1 MKKVLV
7 VIFTL
12 MCLTSHMETHAR
24 FIVETIYFKPSDIGN
39 HRMDKIQEMVEGAQI
54 LYEMEMNRNGFG
66 KKTFRLERD
75 ANRDIIIHRVNGR
88 HGWRH
93 YTFNTWEKIQP
104 ELPDRFNPDTPPWDK
119 QDRVRLIIVGGL
131 EATNGVSWGAGWPY
145 HSNRYG
151 GGVLIATNS
160 GHFTE
165 GLIFHELGH
174 AFGLHHKPEGKDPEA
189 LEHYEARWLDKHYQF
204 NNRTNNFNLPK
215 VEWQNPKLTAL
226 RTDNIR
232 LEVIANSDIGLH
244 QAEIYRQHDIQ
255 VIDWDYL
262 NGEKRSV
269 ITLEANRRNWNS
281 EVVLKVMDTS
291 GNYVMIDMT
300 LDIPNVIAEE
310 VPADIDPLTYSQ
322 DLSNVNV
329 LMYTGAVSWISL
341 DDANLQSQLTKQLLS
356 SKGIQAEIVQTED
369 AVRDWML
376 QTTSDGNVDV
386 LILYGTLP
394 ISIYPSFNSQP
405 DGSVAENWIESTD
418 GNTIINHGD
427 YFGFWAGGNG
437 EELGGQNG
445 IQALQA
451 IMDIPHI
458 TMWDGGLENNT
469 PMMVT
474 KDGKEITPSL
484 TNFKSDRAFHL
495 DELTGNWFAEK
506 VLASDTGTSQ
516 ATRADPVIVRDG
528 NLGRIGIV
536 YQTFNEVNPKGK
548 IVAELIVNFLLEN
561 NDKVSLPSIEP
572 IIDNNTRDPLDTTVS
587 LFPISVQSPN
597 IGQLLKL
604 SLKIDNGK
612 NIAGYQATVSFDT
625 TALRYVES
633 LNGDY
638 LPAGAYILPPVL
650 SENALTLAATSLSGK
665 SQGDGTLAILT
676 FEVVAVKASTVSLSD
691 VLLTDGSGGSSIPR
705 IGKAE
710 IIEPAYTTHKLED
723 VNKDGVVNIVDLTL
737 VASNFGKSDENAA
750 DINSDGVVNIV
761 DLALV
766 AAAFGNTAS
775 APIVWSHDSGIVP
788 TRVTVA
794 GWLHQVRVLN
804 RRDPAFQRGIFILEQ
819 LLASLPPEETALLPN
834 YPNPFNPE
842 TWIPYQLSEPAD
854 VTLSIYAVNG
864 TLVRTLLLGYQLPGY
879 YTNKNQAA
887 YWDGCN
893 NLGEPVANGIYFYQL
908 QTNEISP
915 LRKMVIL
922 K

>member
-1 MKKVLV
+1 MKKVFV

-12 MCLTSHMETHAR
+12 MCLISCIETHAR

-39 HRMDKIQEMVEGAQI
+39 HRMDKIKKMVEGAQI
-54 LYEMEMNRNGFG
+54 LYEMEMDRNGFG

-88 HGWRH
+88 HGWQH

-174 AFGLHHKPEGKDPEA
+174 AFGLHHKPEGKDPEV

-204 NNRTNNFNLPK
+204 NNRVNNFVLPK

-226 RTDNIR
+226 KPDSIK

-244 QAEIYRQHDIQ
+244 QAEVYRQHDIQ

-269 ITLEANRRNWNS
+269 ITLEANRHNWDS
-281 EVVLKVMDTS
+281 KVVLKVMDTI

-300 LDIPNVIAEE
+300 LDIPDAIAGEE
-310 VPADIDPLTYSQ
+310 PTDMDSISQ
-322 DLSNVNV
+322 DFSDVNV

-341 DDANLQSQLTKQLLS
+341 KDANLQSQMTKQLLS
-356 SKGIQAEIVQTED
+356 SKGIRAEIVQTED

-376 QTTSDGNVDV
+376 QTTSNGNVDV

-394 ISIYPSFNSQP
+394 ISIYPPFNSQP

-418 GNTIINHGD
+418 GNTILNHGD
-427 YFGFWAGGNG
+427 YFGFWGGGNQ
-437 EELGGQNG
+437 EELGVQNG
-445 IQALQA
+445 VQALQA

-458 TMWDGGLENNT
+458 TMWDFGLENNT
-469 PMMVT
+469 PMIVT
-474 KDGKEITPSL
+474 KDGKEVTPSL

-528 NLGRIGIV
+528 NRGRIGIV

-548 IVAELIVNFLLEN
+548 VVAELIASFLLGN
-561 NDKVSLPSIEP
+561 NDKI
-572 IIDNNTRDPLDTTVS
+572 
-587 LFPISVQSPN
+587 
-597 IGQLLKL
+597 
-604 SLKIDNGK
+604 
-612 NIAGYQATVSFDT
+612 
-625 TALRYVES
+625 S
-633 LNGDY
+633 LN
-638 LPAGAYILPPVL
+638 
-650 SENALTLAATSLSGK
+650 
-665 SQGDGTLAILT
+665 
-676 FEVVAVKASTVSLSD
+676 
-691 VLLTDGSGGSSIPR
+691 
-705 IGKAE
+705 AE
-710 IIEPAYTTHKLED
+710 IIEPTHPTQRLED
-723 VNKDGVVNIVDLTL
+723 VNKDGVINIVDLTL
-737 VASNFGKSDENAA
+737 VASNFGKSGENAA
-750 DINSDGVVNIV
+750 DVNADGVVNIV

-766 AAAFGNTAS
+766 AAAFGGTNS
-775 APIVWSHDSGIVP
+775 APGAWHPDLVGVL
-788 TRVTVA
+788 TRSEIKQ
-794 GWLHQVRVLN
+794 WLHHAGRLA
-804 RRDPAFQRGIFILEQ
+804 RRDPAVQRGLLILEQ
-819 LLASLPPEETALLPN
+819 LLASLTPKETVLLPN

-854 VTLSIYAVNG
+854 VTLNIYAVNG
-864 TLVRTLLLGYQLPGY
+864 ILVRTLLLGYQLPGY
-879 YTNKNQAA
+879 YKNKNQAA

-893 NLGEPVANGIYFYQL
+893 NLGEPVANGIYFYYL
-908 QTNEISP
+908 QTNELSP

>member
-1 MKKVLV
+1 MKKVCV

-12 MCLTSHMETHAR
+12 MYLIFCMETHAR

-39 HRMDKIQEMVEGAQI
+39 HRMDKIKEMVEGAQI
-54 LYEMEMNRNGFG
+54 LYEMEMDRNGFG

-88 HGWRH
+88 HGWQH
-93 YTFNTWEKIQP
+93 YTLNTWEKIQP

-119 QDRVRLIIVGGL
+119 QDRVRLIIVAGL

-204 NNRTNNFNLPK
+204 NNRANNFTLPR

-226 RTDNIR
+226 KSDNIK

-244 QAEIYRQHDIQ
+244 QAEVFRQDDIQ
-255 VIDWDYL
+255 VIDWNYL

-269 ITLEANRRNWNS
+269 ITLEANRRNWDSNI
-281 EVVLKVMDTS
+281 VLKVMDTN

-300 LDIPNVIAEE
+300 LDIPDAIAGE
-310 VPADIDPLTYSQ
+310 VPADMDTVTYSQ

-329 LMYTGAVSWISL
+329 LMYTGAVSWMSL
-341 DDANLQSQLTKQLLS
+341 DDANRQSQITKQLLA

-386 LILYGTLP
+386 LILYGAMP
-394 ISIYPSFNSQP
+394 ISIYPPFNSQP

-418 GNTIINHGD
+418 GNTILNHGD
-427 YFGFWAGGNG
+427 YFGFWAGGHE
-437 EELGGQNG
+437 EELEFENG
-445 IQALQA
+445 VQALQA

-469 PMMVT
+469 PMVVT
-474 KDGKEITPSL
+474 KDGKEVTPSL

-528 NLGRIGIV
+528 NRGRIGIV
-536 YQTFNEVNPKGK
+536 YQTFNEVNPKGEV
-548 IVAELIVNFLLEN
+548 VAELIANFLLKN
-561 NDKVSLPSIEP
+561 NDKISLLPVEP
-572 IIDNNTRDPLDTTVS
+572 VTDNDTGDRSDTVS
-587 LFPISVQSPN
+587 LLPASVQSPN

-604 SLKIDNGK
+604 SLKIANGE
-612 NIAGYQATVSFDT
+612 NVAGYQATVSFDT
-625 TALRYVES
+625 TALHYVGS
-633 LNGDY
+633 SNGNY
-638 LPAGAYILPPVL
+638 LPAGAFFVEPKVEDNLVKL
-650 SENALTLAATSLSGK
+650 NAASLAGESD
-665 SQGDGTLAILT
+665 GDGTLATLT
-676 FEVVAVKASTVSLSD
+676 FEVIAVKASTLTLSD
-691 VLLTDGSGGSSIPR
+691 MLLSNRAGETFLPQIEN
-705 IGKAE
+705 AE
-710 IIEPAYTTHKLED
+710 ITEPTKLKGD
-723 VNKDGVVNIVDLTL
+723 VNGDGTVSIADLVL
-737 VASNFGKSDENAA
+737 VASNLGETGQNAV
-750 DINSDGVVNIV
+750 DVNGDGQVNIA
-761 DLALV
+761 DLVLV
-766 AAAFGNTAS
+766 AGALSTSAAAPSLHPQALEMLTATE
-775 APIVWSHDSGIVP
+775 VKQ
-788 TRVTVA
+788 
-794 GWLHQVRVLN
+794 WLSKAQQL
-804 RRDPAFQRGIFILEQ
+804 DLTDAASLRGILFLQ
-819 LLASLPPEETALLPN
+819 QFLAALTPKETALLPN
-834 YPNPFNPE
+834 FPNPFNPE
-842 TWIPYQLSEPAD
+842 TWIPYHLSEDAE
-854 VTLSIYAVNG
+854 VTLHIYAVNG
-864 TLVRTLLLGYQLPGY
+864 ALVRTLVLGYQPAGLY
-879 YTNKNQAA
+879 QSRSRAA
-887 YWDGCN
+887 YWDGRN
-893 NLGEPVANGIYFYQL
+893 EFGEKVASSVYFYTL
-908 QTNEISP
+908 TAGDFVETRRM
-915 LRKMVIL
+915 LIL

>member
-1 MKKVLV
+1 MKKVFV

-12 MCLTSHMETHAR
+12 MYLIFCMETHAR

-39 HRMDKIQEMVEGAQI
+39 HRMDKIKEMVEGAQI
-54 LYEMEMNRNGFG
+54 LYEMEMDRNGFG

-88 HGWRH
+88 HGWQH
-93 YTFNTWEKIQP
+93 YTLNTWEKIQP

-119 QDRVRLIIVGGL
+119 QDRVRLIIVAGL

-204 NNRTNNFNLPK
+204 NNRANNFSLPR

-226 RTDNIR
+226 KPDNIK

-244 QAEIYRQHDIQ
+244 QAEVFRQDDIQ

-269 ITLEANRRNWNS
+269 ITLEANRRNWDSNI
-281 EVVLKVMDTS
+281 VLKVMDTG

-300 LDIPNVIAEE
+300 LDIPDVIAGE
-310 VPADIDPLTYSQ
+310 VPADMDTITYSQ

-329 LMYTGAVSWISL
+329 LMYTGAVSWMSL
-341 DDANLQSQLTKQLLS
+341 DDANRQSQITKQLLD
-356 SKGIQAEIVQTED
+356 SKGIRAKIVQTED

-418 GNTIINHGD
+418 GNTILNHGD
-427 YFGFWAGGNG
+427 YFGFWAGGHE
-437 EELGGQNG
+437 EELEFENG
-445 IQALQA
+445 VQALQA

-469 PMMVT
+469 AMVVT
-474 KDGKEITPSL
+474 KDGKEVTPSL

-528 NLGRIGIV
+528 NRGRIGIV
-536 YQTFNEVNPKGK
+536 YQTFNEVNPKGEV
-548 IVAELIVNFLLEN
+548 VAELITNFLLEN
-561 NDKVSLPSIEP
+561 NDKISLPPVEP
-572 IIDNNTRDPLDTTVS
+572 ITDNDTGDRSDTVR
-587 LFPISVQSPN
+587 LLPASVQSPN
-597 IGQLLKL
+597 IGQQLKL
-604 SLKIDNGK
+604 SLKIANGK
-612 NIAGYQATVSFDT
+612 NVAGYQATVSFDT
-625 TALRYVES
+625 TALHYVGS
-633 LNGDY
+633 SNGDY
-638 LPAGAYILPPVL
+638 LPAGAYVL
-650 SENALTLAATSLSGK
+650 SPILTDNTLTLASTSLSGESK
-665 SQGDGTLAILT
+665 GDGTLATLT

-691 VLLTDGSGGSSIPR
+691 VLLTNGSGGSSIPQTEN
-705 IGKAE
+705 AE
-710 IIEPAYTTHKLED
+710 ITEPTHTMPKLAD
-723 VNKDGVVNIVDLTL
+723 VNKDGVVNIIDLALVAANFGKNGENAADVNSDGVVNIVDLTL
-737 VASNFGKSDENAA
+737 VA
-750 DINSDGVVNIV
+750 
-761 DLALV
+761 
-766 AAAFGNTAS
+766 AAFGGTYF
-775 APIVWSHDSGIVP
+775 APGARHSDLAGVL
-788 TRVTVA
+788 TRSEIKQ
-794 GWLHQVRVLN
+794 WLHHARQLN
-804 RRDPAFQRGIFILEQ
+804 RKDATFQRGLLILEQ
-819 LLASLPPEETALLPN
+819 LLALLPPKEPALLPN

-842 TWIPYQLSEPAD
+842 TWIPYQLAKEAE
-854 VTLSIYAVNG
+854 VTLTIYAADG
-864 TLVRTLLLGYQLPGY
+864 YIVRRLALGHQPAGLYE
-879 YTNKNQAA
+879 NRSRAA
-887 YWDGCN
+887 YWNGRN
-893 NLGEPVANGIYFYQL
+893 EFGEPVASGVYFYTL
-908 QTNEISP
+908 IAGDFAATRRM
-915 LRKMVIL
+915 LIL

>member
-1 MKKVLV
+1 MKKGFVAF
-7 VIFTL
+7 FTL
-12 MCLTSHMETHAR
+12 MCLISCMETHAR
-24 FIVETIYFKPSDIGN
+24 FIVETIYFKPSDIGD
-39 HRMDKIQEMVEGAQI
+39 HGMDEIRKIVEGAQI
-54 LYEMEMNRNGFG
+54 LYEMEMDRNGFG

-75 ANRDIIIHRVNGR
+75 ANRDVIIHSVNGR
-88 HGWRH
+88 HGWQH

-151 GGVLIATNS
+151 GGALIATNS

-174 AFGLHHKPEGKDPEA
+174 AFGLHHKTEDKDPEA

-204 NNRTNNFNLPK
+204 NNTANNFTLPK

-226 RTDNIR
+226 KSDNIK
-232 LEVIANSDIGLH
+232 LEVTANSDIGLH
-244 QAEIYRQHDIQ
+244 QAEVFRQDDIQ
-255 VIDWDYL
+255 VIDWNYL

-269 ITLEANRRNWNS
+269 ITFEANRRNWDS
-281 EVVLKVMDTS
+281 KIVLKVMDTN

-300 LDIPNVIAEE
+300 LDIPDAIVGE
-310 VPADIDPLTYSQ
+310 VPVDMDTVAYSQ

-329 LMYTGAVSWISL
+329 LMYTGTVSWMSL
-341 DDANLQSQLTKQLLS
+341 DDANRQSQITKQLLA
-356 SKGIQAEIVQTED
+356 SKGIRAEIVQTED

-394 ISIYPSFNSQP
+394 ISIYPPFNSQP

-418 GNTIINHGD
+418 GNTILNHGN
-427 YFGFWAGGNG
+427 YFGYVSRGNRH
-437 EELGGQNG
+437 NG
-445 IQALQA
+445 VEALQT

-458 TMWDGGLENNT
+458 TMWDFGLENNT
-469 PMMVT
+469 PMVVT

-495 DELTGNWFAEK
+495 DELTGNWFVEK
-506 VLASDTGTSQ
+506 VLASNTGTSQ

-528 NLGRIGIV
+528 NRGRIGIV

-548 IVAELIVNFLLEN
+548 VVAELIANFLIL
-561 NDKVSLPSIEP
+561 LPPVEP
-572 IIDNNTRDPLDTTVS
+572 IVDNDTGDRSDTVR
-587 LFPISVQSPN
+587 LLPISVQSPN

-604 SLKIDNGK
+604 SLKIANGK
-612 NIAGYQATVSFDT
+612 NVAGYQATMLFDM
-625 TALRYVES
+625 TALRYIDS
-633 LNGDY
+633 SNGDY
-638 LPAGAYILPPVL
+638 LPAGSYVLPPVL
-650 SENALTLAATSLSGK
+650 TDKTLTLAATSLSGE
-665 SQGDGTLAILT
+665 SQGDGTLATLT
-676 FEVVAVKASTVSLSD
+676 FEVVAVKTSTVSLSD
-691 VLLTDGSGGSSIPR
+691 VLLTNGSGGSFIPQTEN
-705 IGKAE
+705 AE
-710 IIEPAYTTHKLED
+710 ITEPTHSTQSPED
-723 VNKDGVVNIVDLTL
+723 VNKDGVVNIMDITLVASNFGKSGENAADVNADGVVNIVDLTL
-737 VASNFGKSDENAA
+737 VA
-750 DINSDGVVNIV
+750 
-761 DLALV
+761 
-766 AAAFGNTAS
+766 AAFGGTYS
-775 APIVWSHDSGIVP
+775 APGVWHSDL
-788 TRVTVA
+788 A
-794 GWLHQVRVLN
+794 GLLTQSKVKQWLHHARRLN
-804 RRDPAFQRGIFILEQ
+804 RRDPTFQRGLLILEQ
-819 LLASLPPEETALLPN
+819 LLTSLPPKETALLPN

-854 VTLSIYAVNG
+854 VTVNIYAVNG

-879 YTNKNQAA
+879 YKNKNQAA

-908 QTNEISP
+908 QTHEISP